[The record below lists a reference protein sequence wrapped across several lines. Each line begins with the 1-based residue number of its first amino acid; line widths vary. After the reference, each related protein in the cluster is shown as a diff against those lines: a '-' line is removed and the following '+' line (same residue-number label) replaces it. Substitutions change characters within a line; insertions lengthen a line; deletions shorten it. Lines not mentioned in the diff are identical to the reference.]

1 MAAVLAFLKTLLA
14 KEWILIPLFGAIV
27 FIMVILWA
35 EKAIALLHKR
45 SLGQREEVIRIM
57 RLMGMEADQKKITIL
72 ILLMSFGLG
81 ALVFLIFWPSVLV
94 GAFFGAS
101 VTIAGWQLPLLIVRM
116 LYERRC
122 TSFVDQMVD
131 GITIMANGIKAG
143 SNPQESMKRVVEIMG
158 NPISQEF
165 SQVLYQM
172 QVGDSFESALND
184 LGNRIPRPD
193 VQMFVT
199 SINILKETG
208 GNLAETFQTIVLVI
222 RERQK
227 VEKKIQAMTA
237 QGLMQGI
244 IVTLIPFFLMI
255 VFLVIDPA
263 FIKPMFSTTLGLVLL
278 FAMLALQIIGG
289 VIIKKLVTIKV

>member
-1 MAAVLAFLKTLLA
+1 MRFLAN
-14 KEWILIPLFGAIV
+14 EWILVPLFGIAV
-27 FIMVILWA
+27 FIIAILWA
-35 EKAIALLHKR
+35 EKVLGWLHKR
-45 SLGQREEVIRIM
+45 SLGQREEVVKILRV
-57 RLMGMEADQKKITIL
+57 MGNDVDEKKITIM
-72 ILLMSFGLG
+72 ILLMSFGIG
-81 ALVFLIFWPSVLV
+81 ALVFLIFWPNVLI

-101 VTIAGWQLPLLIVRM
+101 VTIAGWQLPLLLVRM
-116 LYERRC
+116 LYEKRC
-122 TSFVDQMVD
+122 TLFVDQMVD
-131 GITIMANGIKAG
+131 GLTIMANGIKAG

-158 NPISQEF
+158 SPISQEF

-208 GNLAETFQTIVLVI
+208 GNLAETFQTIVIVI

-227 VEKKIQAMTA
+227 VEKKIQALTA

-244 IVTLIPFFLMI
+244 IVTLVPFFLMA
-255 VFLVIDPA
+255 VFFVVDPT
-263 FIKPMFSTTLGLVLL
+263 FIKPMFTTTLGLVLL
-278 FAMLALQIIGG
+278 FVMLGLQIIGG
-289 VIIKKLVTIKV
+289 IVIKKVVTIKV